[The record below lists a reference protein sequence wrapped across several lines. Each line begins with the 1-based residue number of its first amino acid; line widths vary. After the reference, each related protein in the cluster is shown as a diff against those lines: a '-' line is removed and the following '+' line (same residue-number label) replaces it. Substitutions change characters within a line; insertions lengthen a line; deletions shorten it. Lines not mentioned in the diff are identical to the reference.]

1 MSTEGLISKEYFEQ
15 MNALAH
21 AIDELF
27 NGTSKGLERKTGF
40 VLLCF
45 PFGEQIDG
53 RINYI
58 SNGERSDVVNSLKE
72 FLARFQGQIKD
83 NENLR

>member
-1 MSTEGLISKEYFEQ
+1 MSTEGPISKEYFEQ
-15 MNALAH
+15 MNVIAKVL
-21 AIDELF
+21 DELF
-27 NGTSKGLERKTGF
+27 NGDLKGLERKTGF

-72 FLARFQGQIKD
+72 LLARFQGQIKD
-83 NENLR
+83 NESLQ